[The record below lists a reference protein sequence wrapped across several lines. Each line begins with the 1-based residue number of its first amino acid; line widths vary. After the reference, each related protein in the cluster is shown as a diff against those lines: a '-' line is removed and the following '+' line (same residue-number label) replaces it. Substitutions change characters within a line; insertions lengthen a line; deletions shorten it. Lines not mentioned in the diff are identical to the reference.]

1 MAKRQ
6 SRTKNNHSKKR
17 VKKVKRVK
25 RTLRNKN
32 QKGSG
37 FFKKL
42 GTKSKEAARIVG
54 SKTKEGFKVVGYH
67 GSLKK
72 LQMNKN
78 NFENKSLNQN
88 ELFDTQEELNDDILK
103 IDYQHSFD
111 ENLSDTKYQLLSS
124 EISINNFFIN
134 SKITSSVL
142 DSSVALCFERL

>member
-42 GTKSKEAARIVG
+42 GTKS
-54 SKTKEGFKVVGYH
+54 
-67 GSLKK
+67 
-72 LQMNKN
+72 
-78 NFENKSLNQN
+78 
-88 ELFDTQEELNDDILK
+88 
-103 IDYQHSFD
+103 
-111 ENLSDTKYQLLSS
+111 
-124 EISINNFFIN
+124 
-134 SKITSSVL
+134 
-142 DSSVALCFERL
+142 